1 MTVIECI
8 KTAATEL
15 GIGERVRGYLDGTTT
30 EGAEEAHELL
40 RCFNLVENELALD
53 YLPLFAE
60 EDILTDTGAVYF
72 SDLEN
77 KPVRVVEVRD
87 SFGNA
92 VSYRLFPEYLKTQAG
107 KITVRYAYAPAEKF
121 FPDHSDFTLF
131 ASVRLFAY
139 GMASEYLTA
148 NGLFEEGA
156 VWDKKYK
163 EAIAAAYR
171 SKPAKRIASR
181 RWA

>member
-1 MTVIECI
+1 M
-8 KTAATEL
+8 
-15 GIGERVRGYLDGTTT
+15 
-30 EGAEEAHELL
+30 
-40 RCFNLVENELALD
+40 
-53 YLPLFAE
+53 
-60 EDILTDTGAVYF
+60 
-72 SDLEN
+72 
-77 KPVRVVEVRD
+77 RVVEVRD

-107 KITVRYAYAPAEKF
+107 KITVRYAYTPAEKF

-139 GMASEYLTA
+139 GMASEYWTA